1 MTTNDLGRTLEHSVE
16 SNLGELGERVR
27 PQLEEAKR
35 KLQALNGQATALIKE
50 HPAACL
56 LGALGLGYL
65 IARIARRQTS

>member
-1 MTTNDLGRTLEHSVE
+1 MTTNDLGRSLEHSVE
-16 SNLGELGERVR
+16 SNLSDLGDRVR
-27 PQLEEAKR
+27 PQIEEVTR
-35 KLQALNGQATALIKE
+35 KLQALNGRATALIKE